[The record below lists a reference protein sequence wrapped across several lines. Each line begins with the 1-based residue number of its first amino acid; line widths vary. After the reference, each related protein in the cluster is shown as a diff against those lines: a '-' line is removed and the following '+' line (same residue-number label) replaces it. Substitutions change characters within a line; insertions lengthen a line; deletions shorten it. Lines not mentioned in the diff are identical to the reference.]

1 MEKPNRSTY
10 TPLDFSS
17 WQDDKS
23 LVVAPKFQRRGVWT
37 TPAKSFL
44 IDTLIRQLPVPP
56 IYIRVRQSDDRK
68 RMVREIVD
76 GQQRISSVLS
86 YLDNCFSLSN
96 SLDSPFAGKKFDK
109 LPKNVQDTILQ
120 YPFICEVLQG
130 VSDQEIL
137 EVFSRLNQYS
147 VPLNAQEL
155 RNGRFFGF
163 FKRTAYTL
171 AYEHVEMWKKFK
183 LFTDQ
188 SIARMLEVEFTSE
201 LLIAQ
206 IAGLQDKK
214 KSIDEYYEKFDES
227 FPEREQCV
235 ERFKAILDVIA
246 DVLGNLVS
254 QTAFKRLP
262 IFYSLHAA
270 VYHRIYGLPNAS
282 PKTSA
287 KRLNQSERDLLHAAV
302 TDLSHVLES
311 AEQDPENVM
320 PSLARF
326 VAACNRQTDNLEPR
340 RIRFE
345 TIYKRAFSAR

>member
-17 WQDDKS
+17 WNDDKS

-76 GQQRISSVLS
+76 GQQRVSSILS
-86 YLDNCFSLSN
+86 YLANGFALSN
-96 SLDSPFAGKKFDK
+96 SLDSPFAGKKFDR

-163 FKRTAYTL
+163 FKRTAYSL

-188 SIARMLEVEFTSE
+188 GMARMLEVEFTSE

-214 KSIDEYYEKFDES
+214 KSIDNYYEDLDDA
-227 FPEREQCV
+227 FPQREQCM
-235 ERFKAILDVIA
+235 ERFRFTLDVISNL
-246 DVLGNLVS
+246 LGTLIPQS
-254 QTAFKRLP
+254 AFKRLP
-262 IFYSLHAA
+262 IFYSLYAA

-282 PKTSA
+282 PKTPA
-287 KRLNQSERDLLHAAV
+287 KRLNESERDSLQAAV
-302 TDLSHVLES
+302 TDLAHALES
-311 AEQDPENVM
+311 ADEDPENVM

-326 VAACNRQTDNLEPR
+326 VIACNRQTDNIEPR
-340 RIRFE
+340 KIRFE
-345 TIYKRAFSAR
+345 TIYKRAFPGS